1 MFNYQVI
8 WPLFELAAK
17 GTGMKFIAGEKEL
30 SASEELCSDDAII
43 EVDSLEICV
52 LETSGKFQLK
62 DKARFGYDHVKGAFV
77 ALSMLRKIF
86 KKYCYAKKSTAKQLK
101 IYFVHA
107 RGKGV
112 LV

>member
-8 WPLFELAAK
+8 WPLFELATK
-17 GTGMKFIAGEKEL
+17 GVDMKFVAGEKEL
-30 SASEELCSDDAII
+30 SASEELCSADAII
-43 EVDSLEICV
+43 EVDGLEICV

-62 DKARFGYDHVKGAFV
+62 DKARFGYDHVKGAFA

-86 KKYCYAKKSTAKQLK
+86 KKYYYAKMSTAKQLK